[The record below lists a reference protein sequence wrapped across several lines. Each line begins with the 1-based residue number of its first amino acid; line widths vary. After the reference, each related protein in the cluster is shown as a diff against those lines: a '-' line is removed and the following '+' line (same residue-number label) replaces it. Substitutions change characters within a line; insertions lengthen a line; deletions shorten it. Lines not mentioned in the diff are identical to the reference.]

1 MTQHLDGTVAIITGA
16 ARGTG
21 EATAR
26 RFAEEGARVLV
37 ADVLD
42 EQGGDVAAK
51 LGEQAMYQHLD
62 VTEPD
67 DWAAAV
73 EAVTAHFGDPGVLV
87 NNAAILDVGSIAGM
101 DPAVLTRLV
110 AVNQIGPYLGIQAVI
125 EPMKRL
131 GGGSIVN
138 VASIDAIEGSN
149 GVAAYTSSKWGLRG
163 LSKAAAVELG
173 CHGIRVNTVCPGG
186 GSSEMIAPFME
197 EAIERL
203 SNLTE
208 RSAGSTHPTVQPP
221 RRAAGLRER
230 DRVARERRELLRVG
244 YRPRGRRR
252 LHRRQGRA
260 RRPLLL
266 TPEDTGA

>member
-197 EAIERL
+197 EAVERM

-208 RSAGSTHPTVQPP
+208 RLPDRPIPPFNRRGELRDYANAIVWLASDESSYVSGTDLVVDGAFTAGKVEP
-221 RRAAGLRER
+221 
-230 DRVARERRELLRVG
+230 
-244 YRPRGRRR
+244 
-252 LHRRQGRA
+252 
-260 RRPLLL
+260 
-266 TPEDTGA
+266 GAPFS

>member
-1 MTQHLDGTVAIITGA
+1 MTQRLDGTVAIITGA

-26 RFAEEGARVLV
+26 RFVEEGARVLV

-42 EQGGDVAAK
+42 EQGREVAAS
-51 LGEQAMYQHLD
+51 LGEHAVYRHLD
-62 VTEPD
+62 VTQPD
-67 DWAAAV
+67 DWKAAV
-73 EAVTAHFGDPGVLV
+73 EAVTHHFDDPGVLV

-101 DPAVLTRLV
+101 DPAVLTRLL

-125 EPMKRL
+125 DPMKRL

-163 LSKAAAVELG
+163 LSKAAAIELG
-173 CHGIRVNTVCPGG
+173 RHGIRVNTICPGG
-186 GSSEMIAPFME
+186 GNSEMVAPFME

-203 SNLTE
+203 KDMTE
-208 RSAGSTHPTVQPP
+208 RLPDRPIPPFNRRGQLDDYANAILWLASNESSYVSGTDLVVDGAFTAGKVEP
-221 RRAAGLRER
+221 
-230 DRVARERRELLRVG
+230 
-244 YRPRGRRR
+244 
-252 LHRRQGRA
+252 
-260 RRPLLL
+260 
-266 TPEDTGA
+266 GAPFS

>member
-1 MTQHLDGTVAIITGA
+1 MTQRLDGTTAIITGA

-26 RFAEEGARVLV
+26 RFVEEGARVLL

-42 EQGGDVAAK
+42 EQGRAVAAD
-51 LGEQAMYQHLD
+51 LGDHAAYQHLD
-62 VTEPD
+62 VTEPG

-73 EAVTAHFGDPGVLV
+73 RATIERFGDPGVLV
-87 NNAAILDVGSIAGM
+87 NNAAILDVGSIAEM
-101 DPAVLTRLV
+101 DPAVLMRIV
-110 AVNQIGPYLGIQAVI
+110 AVNQVGPYLGIQAVI
-125 EPMKRL
+125 DPMKRL

-173 CHGIRVNTVCPGG
+173 REGIRVNTVCPGG
-186 GSSEMIAPFME
+186 GSSEMSAPFVA

-203 SNLTE
+203 KDRTE
-208 RSAGSTHPTVQPP
+208 RLPDRPIPPFNRRGELVDYANAIVWLASAESSYVSGTDLVVDGAFT
-221 RRAAGLRER
+221 AGKVE
-230 DRVARERRELLRVG
+230 
-244 YRPRGRRR
+244 P
-252 LHRRQGRA
+252 
-260 RRPLLL
+260 
-266 TPEDTGA
+266 GAPFS

>member
-1 MTQHLDGTVAIITGA
+1 MTHRLDGQVAIITGA

-26 RFAEEGARVLV
+26 RFVEEGARVLL

-42 EQGGDVAAK
+42 DRGREVAAD
-51 LGEQAMYQHLD
+51 LGDHAMYQRLD
-62 VTEPD
+62 VTQAG
-67 DWAAAV
+67 DWKAAV
-73 EAVTAHFGDPGVLV
+73 AAVIDRFSEPGVLV
-87 NNAAILDVGSIAGM
+87 NNAAILDVGSIAEM
-101 DPAVLTRLV
+101 DPAVLTQII

-173 CHGIRVNTVCPGG
+173 CHGVRVNTVCPGG
-186 GSSEMIAPFME
+186 GSSEMTAPFVA

-203 SNLTE
+203 HGRTE
-208 RSAGSTHPTVQPP
+208 R
-221 RRAAGLRER
+221 LR
-230 DRVARERRELLRVG
+230 DRPIPPFNRRGELADFANAIVWLASEQSSYVSG
-244 YRPRGRRR
+244 ID
-252 LHRRQGRA
+252 
-260 RRPLLL
+260 L
-266 TPEDTGA
+266 TVDGAFTAGKVEPGAPFS